1 MSSPRHTF
9 IPLEPQDLLKDVE
22 EQLASQTP
30 TQKRGLLYTY
40 DLPSSCRKVF
50 DAVVKPMADD
60 MKKWAESQQKGFNI
74 NDFERPRY
82 QPQFYPLKKEGD
94 TVWTDNGYV
103 CLIVPFFKGTME
115 VLVRILGS
123 SDEYSIKW
131 ESGSVLH
138 LDEATGILPLQGDL
152 IFYYSLFY
160 VSATGAVAIT
170 SQETQSSRRIEG

>member
-9 IPLEPQDLLKDVE
+9 IPLEPQGLLRDVE

-40 DLPSSCRKVF
+40 DLPSSYRKVF
-50 DAVVKPMADD
+50 DTVVKPMADD
-60 MKKWAESQQKGFNI
+60 MKKWAESQQKVI

-82 QPQFYPLKKEGD
+82 QPQFFQLKKGGD

-103 CLIVPFFKGTME
+103 CLIVPFFNGTME

-123 SDEYSIKW
+123 NNEYSIKW

-152 IFYYSLFY
+152 IFHYSLFC
-160 VSATGAVAIT
+160 VSATGAVATT
-170 SQETQSSRRIEG
+170 SQGTQSSRRTEG